1 MARKRAI
8 LRREALG
15 TGARSRVRLAWMRN
29 AARLYSEMLPQARL
43 RTRCLPHFYGL
54 TAVAA
59 TLFFSISLL
68 PKGSAVFAQ
77 ANEPTGKLPT
87 LTTARAAHGLTS
99 DQAARAYP
107 VHLQGVVTYFDPD
120 YGTGYAAIFVH
131 DSTGSIFLK
140 PRSDSVQPLTA
151 GTLVDVQGVSGPGG
165 FGPVVVLPRIRAIGR
180 SSLPANPPRESLSHL
195 ETGVEDAQWVEV
207 EGTIHGVVEYSHSV
221 TLQLATIDGT
231 VSVTMQREAG
241 VTYAGLVDADVR
253 IDANAAPTVNS
264 NNQMIGVHLMAP
276 NLSAVTVVKSAP
288 GDPFRQPIVPIDRL
302 LHWEQFSASSH
313 RVHLRGNVTLQWP
326 GSSLCIRDAT
336 SGICVQ
342 TVQDT
347 PLTIG
352 ELVDV
357 AGFAGTEDN
366 TPVLTDAISNRAGK
380 SSPVAAEPVSAE
392 QALLGKYDSDLI
404 QIDGQLIGNDLASSD
419 TTLLVASG
427 TTIFAAILPK
437 SMAGPQAIPW
447 EIGSRLR
454 ITGICSVRIDTRS
467 NVREGVAVTKS
478 FRVLMRSPQDVVV
491 LRRPSWW
498 TPGHALVVLALAL
511 VATLVVL
518 GWVMVLRRRV
528 EEQTILLRKSEE
540 NFRHMALHD
549 ALTGLATRLLLQDR
563 LEAAIEAARRHKT
576 GLALLMVDVDKF
588 KSINDTFGHHGG
600 DEVLRVTAMRLLEAV
615 RKSDTVARMG
625 GDEFVILLTDLHD
638 PQIAERIASNIVDTL
653 AVPIAFAGRELSVSV
668 SVGVCSAS
676 LDELDAEALMRCAD
690 AALYQAKTSGRNRFQ
705 VFTSEVAG
713 A

>member
-1 MARKRAI
+1 
-8 LRREALG
+8 
-15 TGARSRVRLAWMRN
+15 VRLAWIRN
-29 AARLYSEMLPQARL
+29 AARLCSEKPPQARL
-43 RTRCLPHFYGL
+43 RAPCHRRICGL

-59 TLFFSISLL
+59 TLFFSIGLL
-68 PKGSAVFAQ
+68 AADPAAPAQ

-87 LTTARAAHGLTS
+87 LTTARAAHSLTS

-120 YGTGYAAIFVH
+120 YGSGYAAIFIH

-140 PRSDSVQPLTA
+140 PRSDSVAPLAA

-165 FGPVVVLPRIRAIGR
+165 FGPVVVLPQIRAIGH
-180 SSLPANPPRESLSHL
+180 SPLPANPPQESLSHL
-195 ETGVEDAQWVEV
+195 ETGAEDAQWVEV
-207 EGTIHGVVEYSHSV
+207 EGIIHDVVEYSHSV

-231 VSVTMQREAG
+231 VSVTMQREPGA
-241 VTYAGLVDADVR
+241 TYSGLIDAEVR

-276 NLSAVTVVKSAP
+276 SLSAVTVVKSAP
-288 GDPFRQPIVPIDRL
+288 GDPFMQPIVPIDRL
-302 LHWEQFSASSH
+302 LHWEQFSASFH

-336 SGICVQ
+336 AGICVQ
-342 TVQDT
+342 TAQDT
-347 PLTIG
+347 PLVIG

-366 TPVLTDAISNRAGK
+366 TPVLTDAVFKSAGK
-380 SSPVAAEPVSAE
+380 SSPVTAEPVSAE
-392 QALLGKYDSDLI
+392 QALLGKNDSDLI

-419 TTLLVASG
+419 TTLLLASG
-427 TTIFAAILPK
+427 TTVFAAILPK

-491 LRRPSWW
+491 LHRPSWW
-498 TPGHALVVLALAL
+498 TPGHALVVLAMALAG
-511 VATLVVL
+511 TLVVL

-528 EEQTILLRKSEE
+528 EEQTLLLRKSEE

-549 ALTGLATRLLLQDR
+549 CLTGLATRLLLQDR
-563 LEAAIEAARRHKT
+563 LEAAIEAARRHKM
-576 GLALLMVDVDKF
+576 GLALLMVDIDRF
-588 KSINDTFGHHGG
+588 KGINDTYGHHGG
-600 DEVLRVTAMRLLEAV
+600 DEVLRVTAIRLLEAV

-625 GDEFVILLTDLHD
+625 GDEFVVLLAELRD
-638 PQIAERIASNIVDTL
+638 PQSAEKIAANIVDSL
-653 AVPIAFAGRELSVSV
+653 AIPIAFAGRELSVSV
-668 SVGVCSAS
+668 SVGVCSAAS
-676 LDELDAEALMRCAD
+676 TELDAEALLRCAD
-690 AALYQAKTSGRNRFQ
+690 AALYQAKASGRNRFQ
-705 VFTSEVAG
+705 VFTTEVTG